1 MSAMPMNSSVIS
13 YRVNEVVQQ
22 DAGADVGAQSAQL
35 DSLMTERQALNRN
48 IRKLEEKAA
57 ALRNEAERLQAQAG
71 GANFFEKIFGDPAA
85 KAKEAAEKSH
95 QAEMARAQANEA
107 KEAGNQAGK
116 SVERMQQALESIQR
130 AHDDIDQMGKMKDR
144 LQAATVRL
152 D

>member
-1 MSAMPMNSSVIS
+1 MNSSVIS

-107 KEAGNQAGK
+107 MVKAKEAGNQAGK